1 MNSDKLLCTFSSLNS
16 LEKTIERI
24 RSIYLIKNNKILV
37 IENVDDTQEL
47 YCIYN
52 AVEQLTPGWLSD
64 TILIHRKRNYN
75 VLYTINSLNSL
86 ICFLNKGKESKDF
99 KIPWDSFEN
108 TILLIKNGELNII
121 STKLKEIKY
130 DLKKG
135 YSKKCQKS
143 E

>member
-52 AVEQLTPGWLSD
+52 AVEQLTPG
-64 TILIHRKRNYN
+64 
-75 VLYTINSLNSL
+75 
-86 ICFLNKGKESKDF
+86 
-99 KIPWDSFEN
+99 
-108 TILLIKNGELNII
+108 
-121 STKLKEIKY
+121 
-130 DLKKG
+130 
-135 YSKKCQKS
+135 
-143 E
+143 